1 MMSGIFM
8 GYKLHNGGKFSGD
21 FYILRWEDAA
31 NYPHQSGLGERIT
44 AIRAQDVFPEKLADR
59 FRFPIREGRLKL
71 KYIDH
76 IYTKADTTH
85 RPSGTAAERER
96 NSSSST
102 NV

>member
-21 FYILRWEDAA
+21 FHILPWDDAET
-31 NYPHQSGLGERIT
+31 YPHQSGLGERVT
-44 AIRAQDVFPEKLADR
+44 AIRAQDVFPEKLAGK

-76 IYTKADTTH
+76 IYTTADTTH
-85 RPSGTAAERER
+85 RPSGTAA
-96 NSSSST
+96 T
-102 NV
+102 